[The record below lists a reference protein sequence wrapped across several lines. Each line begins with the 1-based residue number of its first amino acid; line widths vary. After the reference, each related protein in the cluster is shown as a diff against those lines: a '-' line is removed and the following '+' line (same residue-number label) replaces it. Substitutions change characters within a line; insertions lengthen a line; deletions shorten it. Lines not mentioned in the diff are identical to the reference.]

1 VGRPGIV
8 VAGHTLSSAAAL
20 AALGGWQALTLGAAT
35 FAVLALRQ
43 PVDAAGL
50 AGGPDE
56 EHLCPCP
63 G

>member
-1 VGRPGIV
+1 VV
-8 VAGHTLSSAAAL
+8 VAGHRISSVAAL

-35 FAVLALRQ
+35 FAVLALRR
-43 PVDAAGL
+43 PDS
-50 AGGPDE
+50 DE